1 MKAPVMPAPT
11 MTTSQ
16 RSDLVNRAAAKDRLS
31 VSLHTER
38 PVWSRF
44 LGPSTIVAP
53 LSISGFLLEAMAV
66 HNEAQSKLRLQR
78 TVWHL
83 VPAGLSATKGRN
95 IGPDAFFIDAAPNRN
110 RSARNDPRCLEL
122 LPSPKKGKLM
132 NKDRIHGAA
141 DQAKGAVE
149 ETTGKAT
156 GDTKLRAE
164 GALDK
169 TKGKVESAAGKAK
182 DELDDDRE

>member
-1 MKAPVMPAPT
+1 
-11 MTTSQ
+11 
-16 RSDLVNRAAAKDRLS
+16 
-31 VSLHTER
+31 
-38 PVWSRF
+38 
-44 LGPSTIVAP
+44 
-53 LSISGFLLEAMAV
+53 
-66 HNEAQSKLRLQR
+66 
-78 TVWHL
+78 
-83 VPAGLSATKGRN
+83 
-95 IGPDAFFIDAAPNRN
+95 
-110 RSARNDPRCLEL
+110 
-122 LPSPKKGKLM
+122 M